1 MPELP
6 EVETT
11 RRGIAPHCVGKIVSA
26 LIVRQGRLRWPVPAE
41 LSHILPGQSLLAV
54 ERRGK
59 YLLLQFAAGTA
70 IWHLGMS
77 GSLRV
82 VEAASA
88 PGKHDHIDLCF
99 VSGLCLRFN
108 DPRRF
113 GALLWQPAEEPIEQH
128 GLLAH
133 LGPEPLGPSFD
144 AAYLFARSRKVRV
157 AIKPWIMD
165 AKVVVGVG
173 NIYANESLFNA
184 RLHPEQLASA
194 LTPKQADRWVA
205 AIKTILQYAITRGG
219 TTLRDF
225 VGGDGKPGYFAQE
238 LNVYGRGGEPCTA
251 CAKPL
256 LEIRLGQRSTVYC
269 PRCQKLPKPKTRHES

>member
-11 RRGIAPHCVGKIVSA
+11 RRGIAPHCLGKTVA
-26 LIVRQGRLRWPVPAE
+26 QLIVRQGQLRWPVPAA
-41 LSHILPGQSLLAV
+41 LSRILPGQTLLAV

-99 VSGLCLRFN
+99 TTGLCLRFN

-113 GALLWQPAEEPIEQH
+113 GALLWQPSNEPIEQH
-128 GLLAH
+128 SLLAH
-133 LGPEPLGPSFD
+133 LGPEPLSEGFD
-144 AAYLFARSRKVRV
+144 SVYLFERSRKLRV
-157 AIKPWIMD
+157 ALKPWIMD

-173 NIYANESLFNA
+173 NIYANEFLFNA
-184 RLHPEQLASA
+184 RLHPEQAAGS
-194 LTPKQADRWVA
+194 LTRKQAERWVA

-251 CAKPL
+251 CAKSL
-256 LEIRLGQRSTVYC
+256 VEIRLGQRSTVYC
-269 PRCQKLPKPKTRHES
+269 PRCQKLPKAKVR